1 MSTIFNLLRKI
12 NRNSPFL
19 WEVKMDG
26 WNYSILCD
34 GNVAEDPETGEPYLD
49 MTEYECRKVLE
60 EVLHDVI

>member
-12 NRNSPFL
+12 NHNSPFL
-19 WEVKMDG
+19 WEVLTDG

-49 MTEYECRKVLE
+49 ITEDDCVEILR
-60 EVLHDVI
+60 DVKGGQG

>member
-19 WEVKMDG
+19 WEAKTDG

-34 GNVAEDPETGEPYLD
+34 GKVAEDPDRGEPYLD
-49 MTEYECRKVLE
+49 ITEDECGKVLE